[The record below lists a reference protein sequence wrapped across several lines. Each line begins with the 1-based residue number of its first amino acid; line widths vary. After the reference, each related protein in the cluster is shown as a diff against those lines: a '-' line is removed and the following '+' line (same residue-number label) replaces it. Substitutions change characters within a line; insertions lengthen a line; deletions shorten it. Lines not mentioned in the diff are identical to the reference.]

1 MSANRLITVRSTSH
15 GVKSVESWKFDS
27 WNLTDS
33 QALHTVL
40 TIRDPG
46 DKFQVSFSNP
56 RNGFAPGVVRLAE

>member
-1 MSANRLITVRSTSH
+1 MSANRLITVRNTSH

-46 DKFQVSFSNP
+46 DKFQVSFSSP
-56 RNGFAPGVVRLAE
+56 RNGFAAGVVRLAE